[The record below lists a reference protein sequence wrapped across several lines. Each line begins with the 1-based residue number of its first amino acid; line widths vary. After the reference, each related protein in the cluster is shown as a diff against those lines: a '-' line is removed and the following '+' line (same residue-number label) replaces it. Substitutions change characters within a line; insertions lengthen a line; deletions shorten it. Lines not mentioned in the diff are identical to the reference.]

1 MSNIRQDYRT
11 DITGLRA
18 LAVSIVL
25 MCHLEVPGFQF
36 GFIGVDIFFVISGY
50 LITRVLFKHYINS
63 GDGNPQ
69 KSSLALMSFYLRR
82 IRRLLPAAIAVIIVV
97 NALSYLTE
105 NSASRSNLLN
115 DSKWAALF
123 LANIAF
129 LRSESDY
136 FKQSSEPS
144 ALQHYWSLGIEEQFY
159 FVWPLLFLITASFS
173 QIKFRS
179 KYFRFNHRLVLLI
192 VLVSVL
198 SFLYLQF
205 GFGATPKAVY
215 FSIFT
220 RAWELGVGSF
230 FGILA
235 FQKKETTVF
244 SNMERYLPLF
254 LVLIF
259 SAVVIN
265 DQNWARLILLP
276 VLATGYFLYSGE
288 GESSNDNNRNIL
300 RASVTRFLVFIG
312 TISYSLYLVHWPLIL
327 FASEYRL
334 VNQAVDKFL
343 ILFVAVVAGFLLW
356 KFVEVPFQRLKLPQ
370 YKNVEVL
377 AFLRLKQNKNLT
389 ALLTLTIVA
398 SLYVATYPEVAK
410 PFVNSDSN
418 FEGLANDPAIKYFS
432 SYQVSQGVLASKEET
447 TTIESNLGVPISE
460 LESSLRS
467 ELKAALKQTSVPNG
481 LISRLPE
488 ISQDK
493 SAFERSRCGTVDSE
507 IPIECSVGT
516 RSNDVKRVVL
526 LGDSKMSQFAQPL
539 MEYFSKKGYRVIPYV
554 MAGCDVLSPTN
565 EFMSNC
571 EKRVSWV
578 KGELERNRPH
588 LTVLAT
594 YPRPMNQKSNKN
606 LDDLLKL
613 SERTI
618 LLTQFPRVPD
628 PKLCVLSD
636 SALPA
641 SCSWLDEKQLVSYEA
656 MKRIF
661 REKSSSVISV
671 VDTTLWA
678 CFETK
683 CPVFVGDIFLT
694 RDGSHLTSS
703 YVKKITPLLNVTL
716 DNLGNW

>member
-1 MSNIRQDYRT
+1 MSKIRTGFRQD
-11 DITGLRA
+11 IISLRA
-18 LAVSIVL
+18 LAVSLVL
-25 MCHLEVPGFQF
+25 MCHLKLPGFQF

-50 LITRVLFKHYINS
+50 LITRVLFKNYINS
-63 GDGNPQ
+63 SEGNPQ

-82 IRRLLPAAIAVIIVV
+82 IRRLLPAAIAVIIIV

-115 DSKWAALF
+115 DSKWAGLF

-159 FVWPLLFLITASFS
+159 FIWPLLFLIAASFS
-173 QIKFRS
+173 KIKFRS
-179 KYFRFNHRLVLLI
+179 KYFRFHHRLVLLI

-198 SFLYLQF
+198 SFLFLQF
-205 GFGATPKAVY
+205 GFGTTPKAVY

-235 FQKKETTVF
+235 FQKKQTKVF

-254 LVLIF
+254 LILIF
-259 SAVVIN
+259 SSVVIN
-265 DQNWARLILLP
+265 DQNWARLIILP

-288 GESSNDNNRNIL
+288 GNNSNNNDRNIR
-300 RASVTRFLVFIG
+300 RAILVRFSVFIG
-312 TISYSLYLVHWPLIL
+312 TISYSLYLVHWPIILI
-327 FASEYRL
+327 ASEYRPM
-334 VNQAVDKFL
+334 NQAVDKFL
-343 ILFVAVVAGFLLW
+343 ILIVTIFAGYLLW
-356 KFVEVPFQRLKLPQ
+356 KFVEVPFQKLKLPQ
-370 YKNVEVL
+370 VEKVEVL
-377 AFLRLKQNKNLT
+377 AFLQLKQNKKLI

-410 PFVNSDSN
+410 PFVNSDSE
-418 FEGLANDPAIKYFS
+418 FEGLANDPALKFFS
-432 SYQVSQGVLASKEET
+432 SYQVSQGVRASKEET
-447 TTIESNLGVPISE
+447 TTIESNLGVPVSE

-467 ELKAALKQTSVPNG
+467 ELKAALTQTNIPSG
-481 LISRLPE
+481 LITKLNGIRT
-488 ISQDK
+488 DTN
-493 SAFERSRCGTVDSE
+493 AFERSKCATLNTE
-507 IPIECSVGT
+507 IPLDCSFGT
-516 RSNDVKRVVL
+516 QSKNAKRVVL
-526 LGDSKMSQFAQPL
+526 IGDSKMSQFVEPL

-571 EKRVSWV
+571 DKRTSWV
-578 KGELERNRPH
+578 MGDLERNKPH

-594 YPRPMNQKSNKN
+594 YPRPINQNSVKN
-606 LDDLLKL
+606 LEALIKY
-613 SERTI
+613 SERSLI
-618 LLTQFPRVPD
+618 LNQFPRVPD
-628 PKLCVLSD
+628 PVRCVSSD
-636 SALPA
+636 YKFPA
-641 SCSWLDEKQLVSYEA
+641 SCNWIAVDQLESYEGS
-656 MKRIF
+656 KKF
-661 REKSSSVISV
+661 FKEKTSSAVSII
-671 VDTTLWA
+671 DTTMWT
-678 CFETK
+678 CVETN
-683 CPVFVGDIFLT
+683 CPVFVGDRFLT

-703 YVKKITPLLNVTL
+703 YVKKITPLINATL